1 MLCIYNSYYF
11 LYYIDL
17 RLFLPH
23 NTGSSFWKIV
33 FYKMWKLLMEFLHS
47 ILSSLF
53 FFLTFIKFVSFWKEN
68 SQFLSWLNKK
78 EILRNQK
85 SALSP
90 HYTPLPCHTQRST
103 NTTPFP
109 GGATSAQDTEGTSP
123 SFLEFLG
130 KLGNRAATEGQRQ
143 YLTRAVGKSPMS
155 ISGEWGALKAPQGHG
170 QLPPLQWRLPPQPH
184 QTGPYLAAGTEAC
197 TSPPSL
203 G

>member
-1 MLCIYNSYYF
+1 
-11 LYYIDL
+11 
-17 RLFLPH
+17 
-23 NTGSSFWKIV
+23 
-33 FYKMWKLLMEFLHS
+33 MEFLHS

-90 HYTPLPCHTQRST
+90 HYTPPPCHTQRSA

-143 YLTRAVGKSPMS
+143 YLTKGGGKVVHEYQWGVRSFESTPGPWPASTSAV
-155 ISGEWGALKAPQGHG
+155 KAPSSTPPEGS
-170 QLPPLQWRLPPQPH
+170 LPRSWDWSLHLPSI
-184 QTGPYLAAGTEAC
+184 TGVTYLGCFTFHI
-197 TSPPSL
+197 SMFDYKFPKL
-203 G
+203 IYIN